1 MNSGATEWVEFAER
15 DYEASLLLAKSHN
28 PPLEIIA
35 YHCQQ
40 TAEKYLKA
48 FLIENDQP
56 VLFIHDLGK
65 LNSECRKI
73 LPDLSVIQN
82 ICERLTPFGTV
93 TRYPGSSMKV
103 ESVHLPLV
111 ISWTQKIRDVV
122 RKQLKVS

>member
-1 MNSGATEWVEFAER
+1 MNSGAKEWVEFAER

-28 PPLEIIA
+28 PPFEIIG

-48 FLIENDQP
+48 LLIENNQP

-65 LNSECRKI
+65 LNTECRKL
-73 LPDLSVIQN
+73 LPYLSIIQG

-103 ESVHLPLV
+103 GAEHLPLV
-111 ISWTQKIRDVV
+111 LTWTQKIRDVV
-122 RKQLKVS
+122 RKQLKLT

>member
-1 MNSGATEWVEFAER
+1 MGSGTKEWVEFAER
-15 DYEASLLLAKSHN
+15 DYDASLLLAESYN
-28 PPLEIIA
+28 PPLEIIG

-48 FLIENDQP
+48 LLIENDQP

-73 LPDLSVIQN
+73 LPELSVIQD

-103 ESVHLPLV
+103 SSEHLPLV
-111 ISWTQKIRDVV
+111 LSWNQKIRDVV
-122 RKQLKVS
+122 RKQFN